1 MDEFDGVDV
10 HDFLQQHRTD
20 EPVEI
25 GARDQPHRD
34 TPVKISPD
42 SIPVMSRLIAITAA
56 VIAAAVVFNV
66 TSQPAPLASRVGP
79 SPVVVELFTSQGCSS
94 CPPADELLGRIARD
108 ASLRGKVIPLA
119 FHVDYWDH
127 LGWRDPFSSPQWS
140 QRQLEYVRALGLSG
154 AYTPQAVVGG
164 TREFVGSN
172 ERQLYGAIKEASKRK
187 APASVTIA
195 GDSVRVDTPRELEL
209 IALSVGDA
217 ETTNVARGENG
228 GRKLTNYAIVRKL
241 TRLGAVKGQIEVPLP
256 KGTNVVLLQDGKTMA
271 IVSAAAAGQNHQ

>member
-1 MDEFDGVDV
+1 
-10 HDFLQQHRTD
+10 
-20 EPVEI
+20 
-25 GARDQPHRD
+25 
-34 TPVKISPD
+34 
-42 SIPVMSRLIAITAA
+42 MSRLIAITAA

-140 QRQLEYVRALGLSG
+140 QRQLEYVRAMGLSG

-172 ERQLYGAIKEASKRK
+172 ERQLYGAIEEASKRK
-187 APASVTIA
+187 ASASVAIS
-195 GDSVRVDTPRELEL
+195 GDKVRVDTPRELEL
-209 IALSVGDA
+209 IALSVGNA
-217 ETTNVARGENG
+217 QTTSVARGENG
-228 GRKLTNYAIVRKL
+228 GKTLTNYAIVHKL